1 MAGALLNWR
10 VRLNGIRTVCFGDL
24 LGARMLS
31 SFQRNKK
38 LPKTALNYLRLR
50 RRKKAEVC
58 SLLIRIGRPIQRI
71 PIM

>member
-10 VRLNGIRTVCFGDL
+10 VRLNGIRTVCFGDR

-31 SFQRNKK
+31 SSQRNKK

-50 RRKKAEVC
+50 RLKKAEVC
-58 SLLIRIGRPIQRI
+58 SLLILIGRPIQRI